1 MEKLDINK
9 VINQDL
15 IVVGMNEESKEGALK
30 VLINRLY
37 EQGYLSDKAEFL
49 KDVLERE
56 SEGLTG
62 LGKGIA
68 IPHGKSDGVVKTTI
82 AIGRNNRG
90 IEWESLDD
98 EPVDLIILFAVKKT
112 DETTTHIKMLQ
123 KVAILLADDEFLKT
137 LKLAEKP
144 VDIYELLTK

>member
-62 LGKGIA
+62 LGKGID

-123 KVAILLADDEFLKT
+123 KVAILLADDEFLET

>member
-123 KVAILLADDEFLKT
+123 KVAILLADDEFLET

>member
-123 KVAILLADDEFLKT
+123 KVAILLADDEFLEA